1 MNYDPMPITIKS
13 TTSIPTSFEPNN
25 KKSTK
30 NGRLESVGFYV
41 FLATVVLA
49 PIAFLPSAFISLDVV
64 KTFVIAIGTIVSV
77 AILGYVTLKERT
89 VKLPPRALLWTSA
102 LMVVSLVISSAL
114 SIHFGKSFFGQGY
127 EIDTSSF
134 IIILFL
140 AGLSIF
146 TLVNKQ
152 KDRAIVVY
160 VGIVIAYVVL
170 YILHLL
176 RFLFGDS
183 FMTLG
188 ILNSMTTS
196 VIGGWY
202 NLSSFSV
209 LIAIIS
215 LLALYFLKLS
225 SRMKVVYW
233 ILLVISVV
241 GTVVVADIRV
251 WKAALLVFFG
261 LTVFFSLE
269 RYKTNSISMGKG
281 FKSMLRSLSVLPLLA
296 FIISVVFVWQGYNI
310 ANPVINKINADHAE
324 LVLPWQMTL
333 NVTASVLQ
341 NYPLFGVGSNN
352 FSQAYMAYKP
362 LGINTT
368 NAWATEFSSG
378 FGLLPTFVTTQG
390 LFGSILWVLL
400 FVFFGIIATKTLR
413 NLPNTTEDRFMIVSS
428 LASAVFLWLVSIV
441 STPSH
446 AIIFLAFVFT
456 GIFVGLATVTGSVGQ
471 REYTSRSSMG
481 KMLPSFVIIF
491 VLVVVVLGLM
501 HTKKTLALV
510 YFGNG
515 IKQLTVTGDTILANK
530 AFDKA
535 LKLDSSDLYWRAKV
549 ESAIVESTKLART
562 VNASSPA
569 STTQAVVTKI
579 SEILNMAMKDA
590 KMAIDYDK
598 TNYYN
603 HLSEARVSEFA
614 IDVRMDGAYDNAVKA
629 YNSAIGLNPFNPSI
643 YLSLA
648 NIEARQ
654 AKYDDALRD
663 IGRALQVKNN
673 YLEGVFLLSQIYAAK
688 GDINNA
694 IIAAKVA
701 VQLNPQNSLLLF
713 QLGILNYNNKDYKG
727 ASEAFAEAVK
737 IQPDYANAR
746 YFLGLAYA
754 RLNNTKEAIVQFE
767 ELAKTNPENQEVT
780 SILTSLKSGKSI
792 FTDTKS
798 TVTNPPEKR
807 STLPVKEKKK

>member
-1 MNYDPMPITIKS
+1 MNYDPMPMTIRS
-13 TTSIPTSFEPNN
+13 TEPRNETPVSLESN
-25 KKSTK
+25 DKKK
-30 NGRLESVGFYV
+30 NRLESISFYI

-49 PIAFLPSAFISLDVV
+49 PLSFLPSAFVSLDLV
-64 KTFVIAIGTIVSV
+64 KTLIIVLGTLISTI
-77 AILGYVTLKERT
+77 ILGYIALKERRIS
-89 VKLPPRALLWTSA
+89 LPPKPLLWTSI
-102 LMVVSLVISSAL
+102 LIMISLFISSAL
-114 SIHFGKSFFGQGY
+114 SIHFAKSFFGQGY
-127 EIDTSSF
+127 EIGTSSF
-134 IIILFL
+134 LLVLFL

-146 TLVNKQ
+146 TLVNRQ
-152 KDRAIVVY
+152 KDRAIVIY

-170 YILHLL
+170 YLLHFL
-176 RFLFGDS
+176 RFVFGEK

-188 ILNSMTTS
+188 ILNTMTS
-196 VIGGWY
+196 SILGGWY
-202 NLSSFSV
+202 NLSSFSILV
-209 LIAIIS
+209 VIIS
-215 LLALYFLKLS
+215 LLALFLLNLS
-225 SRMKVVYW
+225 SRMKLVYW
-233 ILLVISVV
+233 LLLVISTI
-241 GTVVVADIRV
+241 GAILVADIRI
-251 WKAALLVFFG
+251 WKVASLVFIG
-261 LTVFFSLE
+261 LTVFFSME
-269 RYKTNSISMGKG
+269 K
-281 FKSMLRSLSVLPLLA
+281 FKSIQTSDGKWLKKVFRSLAILPLLA
-296 FIISVVFVWQGYNI
+296 FVISAVLIWKGSIVTNPIITKIG
-310 ANPVINKINADHAE
+310 ANHAE
-324 LVLPWQMTL
+324 LVLPWQLTL

-362 LGINTT
+362 VSINAS
-368 NAWATEFSSG
+368 NVWATEFNSG
-378 FGLLPTFVTTQG
+378 FGLLPTFVTSQG
-390 LFGSILWVLL
+390 IVGSVLWILLL
-400 FVFFGIIATKTLR
+400 VFFGIIGTKALR
-413 NLPNTTEDRFMIVSS
+413 NLPKSTEDRFMVISS
-428 LASAVFLWLVSIV
+428 FFGAVFLWLVAIV
-441 STPSH
+441 SVPSH
-446 AIIFLAFVFT
+446 AMIFLTFVIT
-456 GIFVGLATVTGSVGQ
+456 GIFVAVASATGSIRQ
-471 REYTSRSSMG
+471 EEYSSKSIMG
-481 KMLPSFVIIF
+481 KMLPSFVILF
-491 VLVVVVLGLM
+491 VLLVIILGLVYA
-501 HTKKTLALV
+501 KKTVALV

-515 IKQLTVTGDTILANK
+515 IKQLSLTGDTVLANK
-530 AFDKA
+530 AFNKSLRWDT
-535 LKLDSSDLYWRAKV
+535 SDLYWRAKV
-549 ESAIVESTKLART
+549 ESAIVESSKLAAS

-569 STTQAVVTKI
+569 STTQAVVTKMN
-579 SEILNMAMKDA
+579 EILNQAMKYA
-590 KMAIDYDK
+590 KTAIDYDK

-603 HLSEARVSEFA
+603 HLSEARVSEMA
-614 IDVRMDGAYDNAVKA
+614 TEIRMEGAYDNAVKA
-629 YNSAIGLNPFNPSI
+629 YNNAIGLNPYNPSI

-648 NIEARQ
+648 NLEARQ

-663 IGRALQVKNN
+663 LGRALQVKNN

-780 SILTSLKSGKSI
+780 SILTSLQSGKSI